1 MADFDAKS
9 DNNPLEVVTALVAD
23 IIREEKKKTKLI
35 CFSESC
41 ANNIGHVCRLK
52 EVALAKKG
60 QCLEYEPREQ
70 AKSNT

>member
-1 MADFDAKS
+1 MADCDAKS
-9 DNNPLEVVTALVAD
+9 DNNPLDVVTALVAD
-23 IIREEKKKTKLI
+23 IIREERKKTKVL

-52 EVALAKKG
+52 EVVIAKKG

-70 AKSNT
+70 AKSNM